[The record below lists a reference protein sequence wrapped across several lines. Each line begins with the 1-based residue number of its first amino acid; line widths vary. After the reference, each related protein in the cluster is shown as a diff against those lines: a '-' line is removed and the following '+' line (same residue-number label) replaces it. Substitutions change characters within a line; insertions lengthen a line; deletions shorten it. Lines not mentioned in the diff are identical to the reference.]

1 MANEDMKEGW
11 NGTSGAEWV
20 RLHDAYDRMLAPWAD
35 LLADTVAVQ
44 PGEHVLD
51 IGCGNGVTT
60 RAAAVAAAGDGG
72 DGGEGTAT
80 GVDLS
85 APMLEQA
92 RKRAAEEGVANV
104 TFVQADAQTDDL
116 GRPPAGYDVAIS
128 RFGVMF
134 FEDPVAAFT
143 NVHRAMGPGGRLT
156 VVSWAPMATQQ
167 WLTLTLGA
175 ALEHLPPP
183 DFTGAPDS
191 PGMFGLSRTEH
202 IQRTLGAAGWTD
214 VDIAVHPGPMLIGG
228 GGSLD
233 ATMDYVER
241 SGPGRA
247 LLEGA
252 EPDQAA
258 KAVAAIRTALTAHLT
273 DAGVALEGVALV
285 TTALAS

>member
-1 MANEDMKEGW
+1 MANEDMKDGW
-11 NGTSGAEWV
+11 NGVSGAEWV

-35 LLADTVAVQ
+35 LLAHTVAVQ

-60 RAAAVAAAGDGG
+60 RQAAVAAGVGG
-72 DGGEGTAT
+72 AEGTAT

-85 APMLEQA
+85 APMLEQG

-104 TFVQADAQTDDL
+104 SFVQADAQTDTL
-116 GRPPAGYDVAIS
+116 GDRAGRYTAAVS

-143 NVHRAMGPGGRLT
+143 NVHGAMAPGGRLAM
-156 VVSWAPMATQQ
+156 VSWGPMEGQQ
-167 WLTLTLGA
+167 WLTLALGA
-175 ALEHLPPP
+175 ALAHVPPVTFGGGP
-183 DFTGAPDS
+183 DE
-191 PGMFGLSRTEH
+191 PGMFGLSRTEF
-202 IQRTLGAAGWTD
+202 IERTLGQAGWTG
-214 VDIAVHPGPMLIGG
+214 VEVTRHPGTMLVGG
-228 GGSLD
+228 GGNLD
-233 ATMDYVER
+233 HTMDYVVNG
-241 SGPGRA
+241 GPGRA

-258 KAVAAIRTALTAHLT
+258 KAVAAIRAVLADRMT
-273 DAGVALEGVALV
+273 DEGVVLDGVALV

>member
-1 MANEDMKEGW
+1 
-11 NGTSGAEWV
+11 
-20 RLHDAYDRMLAPWAD
+20 
-35 LLADTVAVQ
+35 
-44 PGEHVLD
+44 VLD

-60 RAAAVAAAGDGG
+60 RAAAVAAGDGAG
-72 DGGEGTAT
+72 NGNGAGGSAT

-134 FEDPVAAFT
+134 FEDPVAAFA

-167 WLTLTLGA
+167 WLTVTLGA

-191 PGMFGLSRTEH
+191 PGMFGLSRTDH
-202 IQRTLGAAGWTD
+202 IQQTLAAAGWTD
-214 VDIAVHPGPMLIGG
+214 VDIAVHAGPMLIGG

-233 ATMDYVER
+233 AAMDYVEH
-241 SGPGRA
+241 SGAGRA

-252 EPDQAA
+252 DPDRAA
-258 KAVAAIRTALTAHLT
+258 KAVAAIRTALADHLT